1 MTMED
6 TKTPDL
12 FAPDGGDEAAP
23 IEEHASHAYLGYA
36 VSTVKSRA
44 LPEVAD
50 GLKPVQRRILYAM
63 GEANAAGFA
72 KCARYV
78 GEVLGKYHPHGDS
91 STYEALVHLAQ
102 PFSMRYP
109 LIDGQGNFGSRDGD
123 APAAYR
129 YTEARLS
136 RFSELVLSEIR
147 EGTVDFIRNYDGKFE
162 EPVLLPARLPFGLL
176 NGSFGI
182 PVGFSTRI
190 PSHNL
195 KEVAAAAAHVIRHPR
210 AKLED
215 VLERT
220 PGPDFPGGGQL
231 ISPPEEI
238 RQAYETGRGSLVLR
252 CKWET
257 EQLAR
262 GQWRIVVT
270 ELPHGVSVRQVVEE
284 IEGLA
289 NPRPGLGKK
298 ELTQEQKRLKQF
310 ILDQVEAVRDES
322 DRKSKLRLVIEPR
335 SSRQNPD
342 EMMAA
347 LLVHTALE
355 TRYAVNLTW
364 LGLDGLPET
373 KGIVEVLREWGEFRV
388 ATVRR
393 RTQFRLDRC
402 KERLHIVEGRLKAY
416 AKIDEIIKLIRASED
431 QAEAKQK
438 LKERF
443 KFTERQAEDIV
454 NLRLGQLTRL
464 DGAKLNEECKA
475 LEVERKGLKLLLGDD
490 KELKKLVISEL
501 HEDAK
506 KYGDDRRTLIKT
518 AERAQ
523 LEVSVLEEPVTVILS
538 QKGWIRARSGH
549 GADLSTLTFK
559 DGDALLQ
566 TLECKTTDPVIV
578 LAASGKT
585 FTVDAAALPSGRGD
599 GAPVNTLVNSSSDD
613 IVWMASGA
621 PGQPLL
627 MSSSAG
633 LGFVCKLGDLVTKTR
648 QGKDFMKVDEGAQAR
663 PPVKFPE
670 GKFVAALFSDS
681 RLLVFPLD
689 EVPGRPNGGGGGQ
702 LLSLPEGIS
711 LVSLAVTDGK
721 SLVVSGIKRKNRA
734 VATPDQKQ
742 LAEHIGRRAQRGR
755 LADVGFR
762 PDRVGEEMR
771 LLIPALF
778 FLSSC
783 ATAPAGGLGRI
794 E

>member
-6 TKTPDL
+6 TKTLDL

-63 GEANAAGFA
+63 GEANAVGFA

-78 GEVLGKYHPHGDS
+78 GEVLGKYHPHGDT

-195 KEVAAAAAHVIRHPR
+195 KEVAAAAAHVVRHPR

-215 VLERT
+215 VLERM
-220 PGPDFPGGGQL
+220 PGPDFPGGGQI

-262 GQWRIVVT
+262 GQWRIVVS
-270 ELPHGVSVRQVVEE
+270 ELPHGVSVKQVVEE

-289 NPRPGLGKK
+289 NPKPGLGKK
-298 ELTQEQKRLKQF
+298 EVTQEQRRMKQF
-310 ILDQVEAVRDES
+310 ILDQIDQGGVRDES

-335 SSRQNPD
+335 SSRQNPQ
-342 EMMAA
+342 ELMAA
-347 LLVHTALE
+347 LLVHTPLE

-393 RTQFRLDRC
+393 RTQFRLDKC
-402 KERLHIVEGRLKAY
+402 EERLHIVEGRLKAY
-416 AKIDEIIKLIRASED
+416 AKIDEIIKLIRSSED

-438 LKERF
+438 LREKFR
-443 KFTERQAEDIV
+443 FTERQAEDIV

-464 DGAKLNEECKA
+464 DGAKLNDERKA
-475 LEVERKGLKLLLGDD
+475 LEGEKKGLKLLLGDE
-490 KELKKLVISEL
+490 KELKKLVVSEL
-501 HEDAK
+501 QEDAK

-518 AERAQ
+518 EERAQ

-549 GADLSTLTFK
+549 GVDLSTLTFK

-566 TLECKTTDPVIV
+566 TLECKTTDAVIV

-585 FTVDAAALPSGRGD
+585 FTVDAAAIPSGRGD

-613 IVWMASGA
+613 IVWMGWGA

-648 QGKDFMKVDEGAQAR
+648 QGKDFMKLGEGAQAR
-663 PPVKFPE
+663 PPVKFSE
-670 GKFVAALFSDS
+670 GKFVAALSSDS
-681 RLLVFPLD
+681 RLLVFALD
-689 EVPGRPNGGGGGQ
+689 EVPERPNGGVGVQ
-702 LLSLPEGIS
+702 LLSLPAGIS
-711 LVSLAVTDGK
+711 LASLAVTDGK

-734 VATPDQKQ
+734 VATLDAKQ
-742 LAEHIGRRAQRGR
+742 LAAHIGKRAQRGR
-755 LADVGFR
+755 LAEVGFR
-762 PDRVGEEMR
+762 PDRLGE
-771 LLIPALF
+771 
-778 FLSSC
+778 
-783 ATAPAGGLGRI
+783 
-794 E
+794 